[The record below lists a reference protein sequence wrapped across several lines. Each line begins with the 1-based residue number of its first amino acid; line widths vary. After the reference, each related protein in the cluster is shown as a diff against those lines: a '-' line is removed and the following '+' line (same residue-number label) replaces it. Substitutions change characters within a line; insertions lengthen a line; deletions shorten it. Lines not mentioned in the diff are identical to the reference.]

1 MFRTAVLSLSLLFA
15 ASAGLRAETVVH
27 TRTLGP
33 EDFTPEAMRKELGKC
48 VDKAIRMLSGEEPLK
63 LYEVESAATWVEAQT
78 AAAAYG
84 KAGPRERGA
93 RGFLGTARCD
103 ALEKACLAALDSSS
117 EDVRA
122 TARRILARTLGS
134 RVREDAWAEEVREAM
149 EGFARTGI
157 FPLSVDELFS
167 LAENLAYLGN
177 PVGKAVLLDV
187 LAAESRPVVLAQRA
201 VLAMKALGEPL
212 PDGLLAK
219 LLRSPETRIARTA
232 FDSVPGAWRT
242 PLAVDAAQAQL
253 ERLWQKYDRDGS
265 LSRDERYLLSDA
277 GFVLVSAL
285 REGTLSGSNGTAAAA
300 KAAARHFV
308 ECDDRDLQE
317 QAALLFGE
325 LAGEEDEEIL
335 VAMMSSRSE
344 RLRSRGAA
352 GLMRCP
358 VGTIER
364 HLPRLRELQDDPAW
378 EVRLQAANCLQKLAN
393 AGLVPADSFVSP
405 MKMAGFEEP
414 N

>member
-15 ASAGLRAETVVH
+15 AAAGLRAETVVH

-93 RGFLGTARCD
+93 RGVLGTARCD

-134 RVREDAWAEEVREAM
+134 RVREEEWAREVREM
-149 EGFARTGI
+149 TGEYVQTGM
-157 FPLSVDELFS
+157 LGTSVDELFS

-177 PVGKAVLLDV
+177 PAGKAVLLDV

-212 PDGLLAK
+212 PDGLLSK

-232 FDSVPGAWRT
+232 FDSVPGAWRK

-277 GFVLVSAL
+277 GFVLFTASRERAL
-285 REGTLSGSNGTAAAA
+285 PDGLAAAA

-325 LAGEEDEEIL
+325 LAGEEDEELL

-364 HLPRLRELQDDPAW
+364 NLPRLRELQEDPAW
-378 EVRLQAANCLQKLAN
+378 AVRLQAANCLQKLAN
-393 AGLVPADSFVSP
+393 AGLVPADSFVPP
-405 MKMAGFEEP
+405 MKMVGFKEA